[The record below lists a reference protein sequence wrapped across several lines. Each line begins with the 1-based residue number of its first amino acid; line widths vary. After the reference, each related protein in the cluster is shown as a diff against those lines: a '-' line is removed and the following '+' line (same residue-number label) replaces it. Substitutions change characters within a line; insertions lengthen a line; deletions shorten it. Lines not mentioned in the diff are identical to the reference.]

1 MNELLGWLL
10 GIVLVVI
17 VSLWYLSDGD
27 DDAL

>member
-1 MNELLGWLL
+1 MNELLGWLF

-17 VSLWYLSDGD
+17 VSLWYLSNGD